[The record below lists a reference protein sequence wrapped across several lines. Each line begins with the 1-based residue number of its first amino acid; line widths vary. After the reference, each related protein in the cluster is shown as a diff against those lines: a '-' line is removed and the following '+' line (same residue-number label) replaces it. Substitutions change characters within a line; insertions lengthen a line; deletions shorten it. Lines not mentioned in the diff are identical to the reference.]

1 MTLPTSTRSAEAP
14 TVAEAGSAIESE
26 SAKRLP
32 VLRVRWQL
40 QFTKCSLKCPYCIA
54 EWTKRPVDFNAER
67 FFAVVDRLLAL
78 PYRLVIRLGVEGEIF
93 LSPEI
98 QEGVIRMSHH
108 PKVEGISFSSNFMA
122 SDEKISSFLDRAN
135 IAKIGIGATL
145 HDTQIDEKAKEG
157 FFRRIEMTQKRGVLI
172 FVGYVAK
179 PDRFEYMKEYKAR
192 LDAMGVPFIPNEYNG
207 ALEHVPY
214 PEGYTAA
221 EREFMKGYFFADH
234 YYRMLVEHENPKGK
248 PCLAGHRYIY
258 LGSDGKILSC
268 GNDRNMPWN
277 LWQKLAGRLNKKWPQ
292 RIQKWRIKRH
302 QLGNILTDD
311 LKLSDKPR
319 ICPHISCT
327 CGNEAQAFYS
337 VGRDYHR
344 TRTLRVIYPKARAA
358 EYEARYPNLKPVEND
373 SCSLV

>member
-1 MTLPTSTRSAEAP
+1 MTMPVTTRSSGASP
-14 TVAEAGSAIESE
+14 IAEAGSTIEIE
-26 SAKRLP
+26 NAKRLP

-54 EWTKRPVDFNAER
+54 EWTKRSVDFKADR
-67 FFAVVDRLLAL
+67 FFAVVDRLLSL
-78 PYRLVIRLGVEGEIF
+78 PYRLVVRLGVEGEIF
-93 LSPEI
+93 LSPDI

-108 PKVEGISFSSNFMA
+108 PKVEGISFSSNFMV
-122 SDEKISSFLDRAN
+122 SDEKLSAFLDRAN
-135 IAKIGIGATL
+135 VAKVGIGATI
-145 HDTQIDEKAKEG
+145 HDTQIDEKGKEG
-157 FFRRIEMTQKRGVLI
+157 FFRRIEMAQRRGVLI

-179 PDRFEYMKEYKAR
+179 PDRFDYMREYKER

-207 ALEHVPY
+207 AFEHVPY
-214 PEGYTAA
+214 PEAYTA
-221 EREFMKGYFFADH
+221 EDRTFLKNYFFADH
-234 YYRMLVEHENPKGK
+234 YYRMLVERENPKGK

-268 GNDRNMPWN
+268 GNDRNLPWN
-277 LWQKLAGRLNKKWPQ
+277 IWQRAAARLNKAWPEK
-292 RIQKWRIKRH
+292 IQQWRVKRR

-311 LKLSDKPR
+311 LRLSDNPR
-319 ICPHISCT
+319 PCPHTSCT
-327 CGNEAQAFYS
+327 CGNEAQAFHA
-337 VGRDYHR
+337 VGREYHR